1 MFFVLMLF
9 GSVYY
14 NIVCTSPQVLAL
26 TLPRNLNDEVPVK
39 IEPMRSIALVKS
51 EITTNSSDNTIKE
64 EEVQESSIEEAPI
77 EELIE
82 EPIEEEETNNIIE
95 ETINDI
101 VEDISLEETYI
112 VEEVIPQ
119 EIEESTEIVNEI
131 IDTYF
136 SSEDF
141 QIAGVLYWN
150 D

>member
-39 IEPMRSIALVKS
+39 IEPMRSIALAKN
-51 EITTNSSDNTIKE
+51 EITTNSSENTVKEE
-64 EEVQESSIEEAPI
+64 EEVQESFIEETPI
-77 EELIE
+77 EESIE
-82 EPIEEEETNNIIE
+82 EPIEEANNIIE